1 MKSGDLNRFIKVLR
15 REQTGTSIANEPI
28 FGWNTVRRISANVR
42 YLKADERFDGNQVFA
57 WSTVVFKTRW
67 FPGLEPTD
75 IISFDGRNYN
85 VKGYAEIGRR
95 VGLEIT
101 AEWKEGGLE

>member
-1 MKSGDLNRFIKVLR
+1 MKAGDLNRLITVLR
-15 REQTGTSIANEPI
+15 REQTGTTIANEPI
-28 FGWNTVRRISANVR
+28 FEWLPVRRISANVR

-75 IISFDGRNYN
+75 VISFDGRNYN
-85 VKGYAEIGRR
+85 VSGYAEIGRR

-101 AEWKEGGLE
+101 GTWRQGDLE